1 VDPDDVDALSGKG
14 WALNDLGRYEEA
26 ISYSDKVLA
35 IDPDDVDALNSKGV
49 GLNSQGKSDE
59 AIKYF
64 DKILAIDANNIGA
77 LKAKKLIAGEHYVS
91 CQPPFIFCLFD

>member
-26 ISYSDKVLA
+26 ISYYDKVLA
-35 IDPDDVDALNSKGV
+35 IDTNNVYTLLHKGLAFL
-49 GLNSQGKSDE
+49 GMGKSDE